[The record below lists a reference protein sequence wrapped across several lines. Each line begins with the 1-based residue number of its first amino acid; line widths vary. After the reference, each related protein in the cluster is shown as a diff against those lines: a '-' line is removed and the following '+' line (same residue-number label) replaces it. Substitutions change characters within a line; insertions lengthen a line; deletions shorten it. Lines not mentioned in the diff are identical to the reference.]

1 MAEYTE
7 KTILLVEDDLM
18 TQKATAFVLKKAGFQ
33 VIWASTGEEAVQ
45 IISEPNNIQLVLMDI
60 DLGSG
65 MDGTET
71 ARHILTK
78 VRVPIVF
85 HTSHSEKA
93 MVDKVRGITRYGY
106 VVKNSGDFVLL
117 SSIDMAF
124 ELFEANLKIE
134 EKMETVLR
142 TEKRFADLI
151 TNLQVGIL
159 VQGPNAEIMISNDK
173 ALELLGVTQD
183 QLLGKTSFDPDW
195 NVIHRDG
202 SPFPGNDH
210 PVPTAIRTKK
220 PIIGII
226 MGVFRPLSGDRIWL
240 LVDAIPHLD
249 QYQQIIE
256 VVCTF
261 TDISTQINFEDDL
274 SVNEEKYNFLSEHL
288 EDMVFRYELKP
299 APKFTYVSP
308 SSTKIIGYT
317 PEEHYADPELGMKL
331 IHPEDREKLL
341 SIFATN
347 DFSSRYLF
355 RWITKSGSLIWT
367 EQKIWPIYHNDG
379 SITAIKG
386 HVKDV
391 TSQYFENLKAHEN
404 FQKLESLINSVEGI
418 VWEFDIEAD
427 QFTYVSSKTE
437 TLLGY
442 KVEEWYSP
450 HFWSEHVYEEDREA
464 ATEFYRREAEALR
477 NHEYTYRFVAADGR
491 LVWLRD
497 MATVIHDGRKPL
509 KLIGLLTDISELKK
523 LELELRESKDRLKRA
538 QQVAKLGSWVWY
550 PNGRIIWSDQ
560 MYDMYQV
567 PRGQAISFDEYL
579 QLLDDDQSL
588 NLRENFMKQLTTD
601 RTIYSDEG
609 TYSLKDGSQKT
620 YLRVGEIV
628 RDKKGNVI
636 QVNGVTQDITD
647 RKKVEFALLR
657 MQNLYE
663 KVSHL
668 ARVGGWEFNPLTR
681 ALLWSSVTKEIH
693 DVPDEYQPDPESVI
707 KFYKENGNRE
717 KLKTLFGQQNPE
729 ETTWDFEL
737 SLTTKNGKEKFVRM
751 IGEAEII
758 NGKCTRIYGAFQDIT
773 QQVEAENKI
782 KSLLTEK
789 EILLKEVHHR
799 IKNNMSTV
807 VSLLSLHADSVTEKH
822 TREILEES
830 GNRVRSMIVL
840 YDRLFLSLN
849 FRELPLTD
857 YLYPLS
863 IQIHRNFEKAGKVAL
878 THDLQDVVL
887 SSEKLFPVGI
897 IVNELITNSMKYA
910 FLDKENGKI
919 TISSRTENGQ
929 VSIMVEDNGK
939 GSDQPIDFE
948 NSPGFGLQ
956 LVSLLTKQ
964 LKGTIHSTNES
975 GTKVTITFKV

>member
-1 MAEYTE
+1 MAEETE
-7 KTILLVEDDLM
+7 KTILLVEDDLI
-18 TQKATAFVLKKAGFQ
+18 TQKATSFVLKRAGFH
-33 VIWASTGEEAVQ
+33 VVWASTGEEALR
-45 IISEPNNIQLVLMDI
+45 IISEPNKIELILMDI
-60 DLGSG
+60 DLGPG

-78 VRVPIVF
+78 VRLPIVF

-159 VQGPNAEIMISNDK
+159 VQGPNAEIWISNDK
-173 ALELLGVTQD
+173 ALELLGVTKD

-202 SPFPGNDH
+202 SPFPGNEH
-210 PVPTAIRTKK
+210 PVPTAIRTKR
-220 PIIGII
+220 PIIGVI
-226 MGVFRPLSGDRIWL
+226 MGVFRPVTGDRVWL
-240 LVDAIPHLD
+240 LVDAIPHLGN
-249 QYQQIIE
+249 QNQIME

-261 TDISTQINFEDDL
+261 TDISAQVNFEDDL
-274 SVNEEKYNFLSEHL
+274 SLNEEKYNFLSEHL

-299 APKFTYVSP
+299 TPKYTYVSP

-331 IHPEDREKLL
+331 IHPDDREKL
-341 SIFATN
+341 INVFATN
-347 DFSSRYLF
+347 DYTSRFLF
-355 RWITKSGSLIWT
+355 RWFTKNGSLIWT
-367 EQKIWPIYHNDG
+367 EQKIWPIYGADG
-379 SITAIKG
+379 SVAAIKG

-391 TSQYFENLKAHEN
+391 TSQYFENLKAQEN

-442 KVEEWYSP
+442 KVEEWYETR
-450 HFWSEHVYEEDREA
+450 FWSKHVYDDDREA

-477 NHEYTYRFVAADGR
+477 NHEYTYRFIAADGR

-497 MATVIHDGRKPL
+497 MATVIHDGKKPI

-550 PNGRIIWSDQ
+550 PDGRIIWSDQ

-567 PRGQAISFDEYL
+567 PRGTKITFDDYL
-579 QLLDDDQSL
+579 QLLDSDQSK
-588 NLRENFMKQLTTD
+588 NLRENFMKQLSSD
-601 RTIYSDEG
+601 RTLYSDEG
-609 TYSLKDGSQKT
+609 TYTLNDGSQKT

-628 RDKKGNVI
+628 RNQNGSVI
-636 QVNGVTQDITD
+636 QVNGVTQDVTD

-668 ARVGGWEFNPLTR
+668 ARIGGWEFNPVTR
-681 ALLWSSVTKEIH
+681 TLLWSSVTKEIH
-693 DVPDEYQPDPESVI
+693 DVPDDYFPKPETVI
-707 KFYKENGNRE
+707 HFYKEGANRD
-717 KLKTLFGQQNPE
+717 KLASLFGAPNPE
-729 ETTWDFEL
+729 EKSWDFEL
-737 SLTTKNGKEKFVRM
+737 SLTTESGKEKFVRM
-751 IGEAEII
+751 IGEAEYI
-758 NGKCTRIYGAFQDIT
+758 NGKCTRIFGAFQDIT
-773 QQVEAENKI
+773 QQVEAESKI

-807 VSLLSLHADSVTEKH
+807 VSLLSLHADSVTDKH

-878 THDLQDVVL
+878 SHDLHDVVL
-887 SSEKLFPVGI
+887 PSEKLFPVGI
-897 IVNELITNSMKYA
+897 IVNELITNAMKYA
-910 FLDKENGKI
+910 FQDRETGKI
-919 TISSRTENGQ
+919 TISSRIENDH
-929 VSIMVEDNGK
+929 VSITVEDNGK
-939 GSDQPIDFE
+939 GSDHPIDFE

-964 LKGTIHSTNES
+964 LKGTIHSSNET
-975 GTKVTITFKV
+975 GTKVSITFKV